1 MKRYCLVLEIKE
13 EHVKDYVKAH
23 KNVHKTHWRT
33 QLDALKQAGAH
44 NCAVYMYQNLAII
57 FYECEDIDESFNKLG
72 AIEDNIKWQE
82 NQAPWI
88 AETPDF
94 DGSEGVQ
101 TIEKIFDLNQQLEGK
116 LEQY

>member
-1 MKRYCLVLEIKE
+1 M
-13 EHVKDYVKAH
+13 
-23 KNVHKTHWRT
+23 
-33 QLDALKQAGAH
+33 
-44 NCAVYMYQNLAII
+44 
-57 FYECEDIDESFNKLG
+57 G